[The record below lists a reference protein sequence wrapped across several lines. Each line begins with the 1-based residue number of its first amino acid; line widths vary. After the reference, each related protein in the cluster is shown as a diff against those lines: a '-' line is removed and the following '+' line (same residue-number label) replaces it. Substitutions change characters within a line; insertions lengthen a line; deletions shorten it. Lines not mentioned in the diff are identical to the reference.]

1 MEVRCPLRST
11 STKRNFRRILG
22 VEEEFIH
29 HDDRLL
35 QDADGL
41 LQLGG
46 LLQQGGL
53 LGAVDVCCTGHQVG
67 KGTGAQVATEVTS
80 FDKEVG
86 TMFAAVTVIGPVA
99 KVRLQTSTRATD
111 GVLFPS
117 ILTVT
122 AETREGLRVA
132 DVKTVT
138 AVLTVPVVKIVTA
151 ARKVTAVFTVPA
163 VRIVTAARTVTAVST
178 VTAMRTVSAMRSM
191 TAMMSMAAAVRTVTS
206 VMTVTAVRTLIAVRS
221 MTAVMSMAAVMRIV
235 TSLRTMIAV
244 RSMAAV
250 RTLTAVRSIVA
261 VRTVTAVRIETT
273 VRTLTVKSA
282 VAERLTTEIGA
293 VPGTTVKPG
302 IEARILIQEIAKG
315 LRVECLSGDTES
327 RQTPEVPMSGTQG
340 AEIAKGL

>member
-1 MEVRCPLRST
+1 
-11 STKRNFRRILG
+11 
-22 VEEEFIH
+22 
-29 HDDRLL
+29 
-35 QDADGL
+35 
-41 LQLGG
+41 
-46 LLQQGGL
+46 
-53 LGAVDVCCTGHQVG
+53 
-67 KGTGAQVATEVTS
+67 VATEVTS
-80 FDKEVG
+80 FDKEADKEVG
-86 TMFAAVTVIGPVA
+86 TIFAALAVIGPGA
-99 KVRLQTSTRATD
+99 KVRLQTSTRATA

-138 AVLTVPVVKIVTA
+138 AVLTVPAVRIVTA
-151 ARKVTAVFTVPA
+151 ARTVTAVLTVPA
-163 VRIVTAARTVTAVST
+163 VRIVTAARTVTAVLTVNAVST

-327 RQTPEVPMSGTQG
+327 RQTTEVPMSGTQG